1 MSHIHSW
8 QFLKFWRSNEYIK
21 LLRATDEMDE
31 KGIKYW
37 PKRMDM
43 FRALDLVSSTGVRVL
58 IVGQDPYPNEKLAT
72 GVAFSIPTYIPPFKW
87 PPTLINISTELYN
100 DLKIINT
107 GSLEGWCKQ
116 GVLLWN
122 VYPIYDRLGRMKTEQ
137 WHGLTEEIVQECNKP
152 GNVLV
157 FLGAV
162 AQKFAPLPHTNYD
175 TFGRTDAVVLK
186 YSHPSPRGVD
196 KTSTPFR
203 RSRMF
208 STINSHLKPP
218 IDWSL

>member
-8 QFLKFWRSNEYIK
+8 KYLNFWRSPEWKQIQGVF
-21 LLRATDEMDE
+21 DDMDQR
-31 KGIKYW
+31 GIKYW
-37 PKRMDM
+37 PKQVDM
-43 FRALDLVSSTGVRVL
+43 FRALDLVPSTGVQVL
-58 IVGQDPYPNEKLAT
+58 IVGQDPYPNEKMAT
-72 GVAFSIPTYIPPFKW
+72 GVAFSIPKYIGLLDC
-87 PPTLINISTELYN
+87 PPTLFNILRELQQDGIQIPY
-100 DLKIINT
+100 
-107 GSLEGWCKQ
+107 GCLEAWCKQ

-122 VYPIYDRLGRMKTEQ
+122 VYPIYDRLGRMKTEH

-175 TFGRTDAVVLK
+175 AFGRTDAVVLK

>member
-8 QFLKFWRSNEYIK
+8 KYLNFWRSPEWKKIQGA
-21 LLRATDEMDE
+21 LDDMDQR
-31 KGIKYW
+31 GIKYW
-37 PKRMDM
+37 PKQVDM
-43 FRALDLVSSTGVRVL
+43 FRVLDLVPSTGVRVL

-72 GVAFSIPTYIPPFKW
+72 GVAFSIPDSTPVLNC
-87 PPTLINISTELYN
+87 PPTLFNILRELQQ
-100 DLKIINT
+100 DLEMKIT
-107 GSLEGWCKQ
+107 SGSLEKWCKQ
-116 GVLLWN
+116 GVFLWN
-122 VYPIYDRLGRMKTEQ
+122 VYPIYDRLGRMKTDK
-137 WHGLTEEIVQECNKP
+137 WHGLTEEIVQECNRP

-162 AQKFAPLPHTNYD
+162 AQQFAPLPNLNYD

-186 YSHPSPRGVD
+186 YSHN
-196 KTSTPFR
+196 PFR
-203 RSRMF
+203 GSRMF